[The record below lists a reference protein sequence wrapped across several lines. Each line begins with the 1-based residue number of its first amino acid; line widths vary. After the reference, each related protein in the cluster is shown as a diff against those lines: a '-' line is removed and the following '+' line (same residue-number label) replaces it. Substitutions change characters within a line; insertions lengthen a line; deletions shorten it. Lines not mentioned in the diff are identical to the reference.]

1 MISRI
6 GYILSLLWVSM
17 ILVACEEVFI
27 PDDAN
32 FESKIVVESYVER
45 SSEGLPVYL
54 LLTRTIGFFGKI
66 NSSQLENLFV
76 KADEVLVVDGTDRFL
91 LSELCLSDIP
101 AEARNE
107 ILKRFGINPDSVNL
121 DLCIYA
127 DLSSRFMPA
136 QGRAYDLNVRV
147 GDTLITSR
155 TTIPKLIPLDSIWFE
170 PVPGKMIDSF
180 AQMICSISDEPGERN
195 YYRYFTGKSGEALVA
210 NFSSVTDDFLFDGQ
224 EFQFPLQKAEPPGTP
239 FSDTLGYFRIGDT
252 IRIKWC
258 NLDRDHF
265 DFWNTLEVSR
275 TRQGPFSSYLRVKS
289 NINGGIGIFGG
300 QNCIYYTIPVKL

>member
-155 TTIPKLIPLDSIWFE
+155 TTIPKLIHLDSIWFE
-170 PVPGKMIDSF
+170 PVPGK
-180 AQMICSISDEPGERN
+180 
-195 YYRYFTGKSGEALVA
+195 
-210 NFSSVTDDFLFDGQ
+210 
-224 EFQFPLQKAEPPGTP
+224 
-239 FSDTLGYFRIGDT
+239 
-252 IRIKWC
+252 
-258 NLDRDHF
+258 
-265 DFWNTLEVSR
+265 
-275 TRQGPFSSYLRVKS
+275 
-289 NINGGIGIFGG
+289 
-300 QNCIYYTIPVKL
+300 